1 MPGSSNKAG
10 NPDKMVSTRQ
20 RWSSSGAKAPC
31 IETRCLLDHRVE
43 SVPKKTTTT
52 SVQKVLARIR
62 PVWIE
67 RVGHELARG
76 MEVRADFEEQLARF
90 FDLLE
95 QSITTGDPAWM
106 DSILLDW
113 AKSSTETDLEQ
124 GLYHVSFLINH
135 MIALTIQVTRETLT
149 KQQALDLLAA
159 VIPVYTYGLG
169 VVARYEMET
178 RVEHISSEMAKV
190 QKQMQRV
197 DKSKS
202 AFISVAAHELK
213 TPLTL
218 IEGYASMMEDLMRE
232 NNGMS
237 PESLLAGIGT
247 GIGRLRT
254 IVDDMIDV
262 SMIDNDL
269 LRLNFQP
276 MQVNQILA
284 ALSIEFKT
292 IMRNR
297 KLTMDI
303 QDHEAGKQWIYIDSG
318 RIMQA
323 LRNVINNAIKYT
335 PDGGTITINGR
346 KLPGFIE
353 VIITDTGIGISPE
366 DQALIFEKFGQLG
379 RVELH
384 SSGRT
389 KFKGGGPG
397 LGLPIARGILEAHG
411 GSIWV
416 ESEGYDE
423 FKCPGATFHILIPAR
438 TESPDPRMAKLFDTL
453 GTKE

>member
-1 MPGSSNKAG
+1 MP
-10 NPDKMVSTRQ
+10 R
-20 RWSSSGAKAPC
+20 
-31 IETRCLLDHRVE
+31 
-43 SVPKKTTTT
+43 KTTTT
-52 SVQKVLARIR
+52 IQKVLMKVR
-62 PVWIE
+62 PAWIE
-67 RVGHELARG
+67 RVGQELARG
-76 MEVRADFEEQLARF
+76 MEVRAGFEEQLSRF

-95 QSITTGDPAWM
+95 QSVTTGDPAWM

-113 AKSSTETDLEQ
+113 AKSSTETDLEE
-124 GLYHVSFLINH
+124 GLYHVSFLINR
-135 MIALTIQVTRETLT
+135 MIALTIQVARETLT

-159 VIPVYTYGLG
+159 VIPIYTYGLG

-218 IEGYASMMEDLMRE
+218 IEGYTSMMEDLIRE
-232 NNGMS
+232 NKGVS
-237 PESLLAGIGT
+237 LESLLAGMST
-247 GIGRLRT
+247 GIERLRN

-262 SMIDNDL
+262 SMIDNNL
-269 LRLNFQP
+269 LQLNYQP
-276 MQVNQILA
+276 IQVSQMIE

-303 QDHEAGKQWIYIDSG
+303 QNYEGSKQWIYIDSA

-335 PDGGTITINGR
+335 PDGGAITINGR

-366 DQALIFEKFGQLG
+366 NQALIFEKFGQLG

-384 SSGRT
+384 SSGKT

-423 FKCPGATFHILIPAR
+423 IRCPGSTFHILLPAR
-438 TESPDPRMAKLFDTL
+438 TESPDPKMAKLFDTL
-453 GTKE
+453 GTKG

>member
-1 MPGSSNKAG
+1 MMPQK
-10 NPDKMVSTRQ
+10 P
-20 RWSSSGAKAPC
+20 
-31 IETRCLLDHRVE
+31 
-43 SVPKKTTTT
+43 KTTI
-52 SVQKVLARIR
+52 QKVLTKIR
-62 PVWIE
+62 PAWIE
-67 RVGHELARG
+67 RVGQELARG
-76 MEVRADFEEQLARF
+76 MEVRAGFEEQLSRF

-95 QSITTGDPAWM
+95 QSVTTGDPAWM

-113 AKSSTETDLEQ
+113 AKSSTETDLEE
-124 GLYHVSFLINH
+124 GLYHVSFLINR
-135 MIALTIQVTRETLT
+135 MMALTIQVAREALT
-149 KQQALDLLAA
+149 KPQALDFLAA
-159 VIPVYTYGLG
+159 VIPIYTYGLG
-169 VVARYEMET
+169 VVARYEMEA
-178 RVEHISSEMAKV
+178 RVEHISSEMDKV

-232 NNGMS
+232 NNGVS
-237 PESLLAGIGT
+237 LESLIAGIGT
-247 GIGRLRT
+247 GIDRLRT

-262 SMIDNDL
+262 SMIDNNL
-269 LRLNFQP
+269 LQLNFQP
-276 MQVNQILA
+276 IQVSQMID
-284 ALSIEFKT
+284 ALSIEFGT

-303 QDHEAGKQWIYIDSG
+303 QNYEGDRQWIYVDSA

-335 PDGGTITINGR
+335 PDGGRISINGR

-366 DQALIFEKFGQLG
+366 NQAVIFEKFGQLG

-384 SSGRT
+384 SSGKT

-416 ESEGYDE
+416 ESQGYDE
-423 FKCPGATFHILIPAR
+423 IRCPGSTFHILVPAR
-438 TESPDPRMAKLFDTL
+438 IESPDPKMAKLFDTL
-453 GTKE
+453 GTKK